1 MLKKVDFVM
10 PEKFDWEKLTAIYG
24 KFILEPLERGYATTI
39 GNALRRVL
47 LSSIPGCGI
56 TEVKIE
62 GVRHEFSTLEGVK
75 EDVPEIINNLKHVI
89 IKLRSSD
96 SETLTIDVEEEGE
109 VRANDIRGNENVEI
123 LNPHLHIATLSPGG
137 RLKMEITAKWG
148 KGFLLQEKVK
158 KKEEVPIGTIA
169 LDTVFSPVK
178 KVNYTMENTR
188 VGEMTDYE
196 RLLMEIWT
204 NGVVTPQEALEK
216 AVEIL
221 VNHFRFLV
229 GENKIQK
236 EVEVEADKEEQ
247 AIQKEVLNKNID
259 EFNLSER
266 VINAL
271 HSQEIYT
278 VGELINKTDKELIEQ
293 KNFGK
298 KSLEEIKNLLKSL
311 NLSLKK

>member
-1 MLKKVDFVM
+1 M

-47 LSSIPGCGI
+47 LSSIPGCGV

-109 VRANDIRGNENVEI
+109 VRANDIKGNENVEI

-158 KKEEVPIGTIA
+158 KREEVPIGTIA

-278 VGELINKTDKELIEQ
+278 VGELINKTDKELMEK

-298 KSLEEIKNLLKSL
+298 KSLEEIKSLLKNL

>member
-1 MLKKVDFVM
+1 MLKNVDFVM

-47 LSSIPGCGI
+47 LSSIPGCGV

-89 IKLRSSD
+89 IKLHSSD

-216 AVEIL
+216 AVKIL
-221 VNHFRFLV
+221 VNHFCFLV
-229 GENKIQK
+229 GEDKIQK
-236 EVEVEADKEEQ
+236 EVEADKEEQ
-247 AIQKEVLNKNID
+247 VIQKEVLNKNID

-278 VGELINKTDKELIEQ
+278 VGELINKTDKELMEK

-298 KSLEEIKNLLKSL
+298 KSLEEIKSLLKNL

>member
-47 LSSIPGCGI
+47 LSSIPGCGV

-109 VRANDIRGNENVEI
+109 VRANDIKGNENVEI

-137 RLKMEITAKWG
+137 RLKMEITVKWG

-158 KKEEVPIGTIA
+158 KREEVPIGTIP

-236 EVEVEADKEEQ
+236 EVEADKEEQ

-278 VGELINKTDKELIEQ
+278 VGELINKTDKELMEK

-298 KSLEEIKNLLKSL
+298 KSLEEIKNLLKNL

>member
-109 VRANDIRGNENVEI
+109 VRANDIKGNENVEI

-158 KKEEVPIGTIA
+158 KREEVPIGTIA
-169 LDTVFSPVK
+169 LDTVFSP
-178 KVNYTMENTR
+178 
-188 VGEMTDYE
+188 
-196 RLLMEIWT
+196 
-204 NGVVTPQEALEK
+204 
-216 AVEIL
+216 
-221 VNHFRFLV
+221 
-229 GENKIQK
+229 
-236 EVEVEADKEEQ
+236 
-247 AIQKEVLNKNID
+247 
-259 EFNLSER
+259 
-266 VINAL
+266 
-271 HSQEIYT
+271 
-278 VGELINKTDKELIEQ
+278 
-293 KNFGK
+293 
-298 KSLEEIKNLLKSL
+298 
-311 NLSLKK
+311 